1 MMKYLDHD
9 DILKADRERK
19 DAIIAI
25 LDELKNKKKHVD
37 NTDLIV

>member
-9 DILKADRERK
+9 DISKADRERK

-25 LDELKNKKKHVD
+25 LDELKKEESY
-37 NTDLIV
+37 